1 MNVFPNL
8 FISSLILLLII
19 NKLILNSVLVG
30 RNENADLYY
39 FKEANAGQI

>member
-1 MNVFPNL
+1 MMNVFPNL

-19 NKLILNSVLVG
+19 NKLNSVLVG

-39 FKEANAGQI
+39 VKEANAGQI